1 MTLPRPGDLRLG
13 GPIYGS
19 PGGAPALDPGTPV
32 ARLQLPG
39 VAESVPTAR
48 AFLTSLLRSWKVA
61 TESVEDVELL
71 VSEVAGNAV
80 RHGRGDVAVEVS
92 KSAET
97 VHIEVHDSERAMP
110 RFVDSETHPDAEG
123 GRGMWLVDALA
134 ERWGTRGLDDGK
146 AVWFEVSARRG

>member
-1 MTLPRPGDLRLG
+1 MTLPGPGDLLLG
-13 GPIYGS
+13 GAVYGS
-19 PGGAPALDPGTPV
+19 PQEAPALAAGTPV

-48 AFLTSLLRSWKVA
+48 AFLTDLLRRWKVPA
-61 TESVEDVELL
+61 TAVEDVELL

-92 KSAET
+92 KSADT
-97 VHIEVHDSERAMP
+97 VHIEVHDEERSMP
-110 RFVDSETHPDAEG
+110 QLVDSEVHPDAEG

-134 ERWGTRGLDDGK
+134 ERWGTRGLDNGK
-146 AVWFEVSARRG
+146 AVWFEVAARQG